1 MKNVLLVGSG
11 SLLEMMAVAL
21 QNSEEQISLSIFT
34 DEENENLQ
42 KKVAYFKIGS
52 ILNNTA
58 VASYAISRNVDLV
71 IITGENI
78 LWAGLADVLRQMNLP
93 VFGPDKVFARSV
105 ANPEIIASLFVDY
118 KIKGVIQSQTFSEEK
133 PLFAF
138 MDSLQK
144 DFVIQTDKSASNTDS
159 PRLRSVAAGPLFW
172 GKDFSTLEKAKEIA
186 VHFLQLGIKVTI
198 KKVPAGK
205 RFSLVSVIAG
215 DDFVSGKPIT
225 KDKTEIEPD
234 DLAEAVRISK
244 SLVIALKKKY
254 PGVYQGLLCC
264 YFYLTAEGAQLF
276 FCSSLPDEDI
286 AQEFFARFEART
298 FPLKPDRLDFYRL
311 ASISASK

>member
-21 QNSEEQISLSIFT
+21 QNSEEQIDLSVFT

-42 KKVAYFKIGS
+42 KKVADFKIGS

-58 VASYAISRNVDLV
+58 VASYAISRSVDLV
-71 IITGENI
+71 IIAGENI
-78 LWAGLADVLRQMNLP
+78 LWAGMADVLRQMNLP

-105 ANPEIIASLFVDY
+105 ASPEIIDSLFVDY
-118 KIKGVIQSQTFSEEK
+118 KIKGVVQSQTFAEEK

-144 DFVIQTDKSASNTDS
+144 DFILETDKSASNTD
-159 PRLRSVAAGPLFW
+159 PLLW

-198 KKVPAGK
+198 KKIPAGK
-205 RFSLVSVIAG
+205 RFALVSVIAG
-215 DDFVSGKPIT
+215 EDFVSGKPIT

-244 SLVIALKKKY
+244 SLAIALKKKFS
-254 PGVYQGLLCC
+254 GVYQGLLSC
-264 YFYLTAEGAQLF
+264 YFYATPEGIQLSS
-276 FCSSLPDEDI
+276 CSSLPDLET
-286 AQEFFARFEART
+286 AQEFFERFEART
-298 FPLKPDRLDFYRL
+298 LPLKPGRLDFYRL
-311 ASISASK
+311 ASVSASK